1 MPLKV
6 EIKFHMRAKF
16 ELAEYKNTVRVT
28 SVQSEYRKAT
38 MAEIWTRDDG
48 NIFHTKGK

>member
-16 ELAEYKNTVRVT
+16 ELAEDKNTVRVT
-28 SVQSEYRKAT
+28 SVQSVYRKAT
-38 MAEIWTRDDG
+38 MEQIWPTDESRS
-48 NIFHTKGK
+48 FHTKGT

>member
-16 ELAEYKNTVRVT
+16 ELAEDKNTVRVT
-28 SVQSEYRKAT
+28 SVQSVYRKVT
-38 MAEIWTRDDG
+38 MADIWLTDERK
-48 NIFHTKGK
+48 IFHTKGT